1 MDKHSAGLTPMPMV
15 MTTHNALILKTARVL
30 EFCALWT
37 RNPAFL
43 FLKKGEEKPGNSGLS
58 S

>member
-15 MTTHNALILKTARVL
+15 MTTHIALILKTASVL
-30 EFCALWT
+30 EFCPLCT

-43 FLKKGEEKPGNSGLS
+43 LKKGEEKPGNAGLS